1 MGSSDTASGS
11 LTRRRFLQGSA
22 AAAGSV
28 LLGARPATAR
38 SDGPADLVLTN
49 GYVWTLDPSR
59 PVARAIA
66 IRDGRI
72 TYVGGPN
79 DVADHIGR
87 ATEVIDLAERMVMPG
102 IHDGHIHPISGG
114 RNLSAPGLDYEQLT
128 IPEFLDRMADII
140 KATQAEEPDTWL
152 VVGEWD
158 AVAMGTLPTRDDLDG
173 LPTARP
179 ILVIALDG
187 HSALANS
194 RALKLAGITA
204 ATPDPPD
211 GEIVRDPNG
220 RPTGILID
228 GAIGLVTSV
237 VPPPTDQQRAGWLKA
252 AVQHMNAM
260 GITSYLDASADASEL
275 AAMALLSDAGD
286 LTIRAQAAVY
296 VAPGQLDDPDRLL
309 RRLRRLQKT
318 YERPGLT
325 IATIKLFFDGV
336 IEYPTQTAA
345 LIDPYRVNTGTP
357 NDPHWVPGTD
367 DGPTYIPQRLANRGI
382 AALDAAGWQVHAH
395 AIGDRAVR
403 SALDSFAVAAEASG
417 SRGRRHTI
425 AHLELIHPDD
435 YARFRQLGVM
445 ANMQLQWAE
454 RDTYTMDYLRPYIGR
469 RRWRRLYPAGSLW
482 DAGARVCGG
491 SDWPVDPLLP
501 FRQIEMGVNRIAD
514 EVYGGYPYPL
524 NPEQGLALRASIA
537 MHTKHAAFQ
546 LHQETRTGSLRPGM
560 AADLVV
566 LDRNLFEVPLRDV
579 STTQVLMTLVR
590 GDVVHLSPDLV

>member
-1 MGSSDTASGS
+1 MRARDQGAIP

-22 AAAGSV
+22 AVAGSAV
-28 LLGARPATAR
+28 LGVRPASAR

-66 IRDGRI
+66 VRGGRI
-72 TYVGGPN
+72 VYVGGPH

-87 ATEVIDLAERMVMPG
+87 ETEVIDLAERMVMPG
-102 IHDGHIHPISGG
+102 IHDGHIHPVSGG
-114 RNLSAPGLDYEQLT
+114 RNLSAPGLNYEQLT
-128 IPEFLDRMADII
+128 ISQFLDRMADII
-140 KATQAEEPDTWL
+140 AATQAEEPDTWL

-204 ATPDPPD
+204 ATPDPPN
-211 GEIVRDPNG
+211 GEIVRDATG
-220 RPTGILID
+220 RPTGVLID
-228 GAIGLVTSV
+228 GAIGLVSSV
-237 VPPPTDQQRAGWLKA
+237 IPPPSDQQRAGWLKA

-309 RRLRRLQKT
+309 RRLGRLRET
-318 YERPGLT
+318 YERPGLKV
-325 IATIKLFFDGV
+325 ATIKLFFDGV

-345 LIDPYRVNTGTP
+345 LIDPYRINAGTA
-357 NDPHWVPGTD
+357 NDPHWVPGND

-382 AALDAAGWQVHAH
+382 AALDRAGWQVHAH

-403 SALDSFAVAAEASG
+403 SALDAFAFAAETTG

-425 AHLELIHPDD
+425 AHLELVHPNDFT
-435 YARFRQLGVM
+435 RFADLGVM

-469 RRWRRLYPAGSLW
+469 RRWRRIYPSGSLW
-482 DAGARVCGG
+482 DAGAHVCGG

-537 MHTKHAAFQ
+537 MHTKHSALQ
-546 LHQETRTGSLRPGM
+546 LHQEHRTGSLRPGM
-560 AADLVV
+560 GADLVV
-566 LDRNLFEVPLRDV
+566 LDRNLFDVPLREV
-579 STTQVLMTLVR
+579 STTQVLMTLVE
-590 GDVVHLSPDLV
+590 GDVVHRLPDLA